1 MKRIALL
8 LSLLAAPVGAAAP
21 SAADEML
28 AAFQTQLESGGD
40 NFGVLFGTIEELPL
54 ADQRALLAEIDQ
66 IWPRTRQAYLTALT
80 QTARSVAS
88 NRGDSRQAVR
98 THRAEFM
105 RVYALPEDRMKPL
118 LSEVSMPAINELRKL
133 LIPEPEHIISAGGD
147 PLLKQRKLAAA
158 LADFRDATLNAML
171 SSTPSDSRSGL
182 QAAEKEAAESIAGFE
197 RNGLRV
203 LEQNRKI
210 AAANKVPEEEA
221 RGIEEC
227 NILRMLVGLHPLA
240 LDPRLCDAARDHSKD
255 MAEHGFFAHES
266 PLPGKTSPGDRAKNF
281 RTTCSGENIF
291 MGSPSANAANMGWFY
306 SPGHHKNM
314 FSAGHQRIGLGNH
327 GRHWTQ
333 KFGR

>member
-1 MKRIALL
+1 MKRLVLL
-8 LSLLAAPVGAAAP
+8 LSLLAAPAGVAASA
-21 SAADEML
+21 AADEVL
-28 AAFQTQLESGGD
+28 AAFQTQLESGGGD
-40 NFGVLFGTIEELPL
+40 FGVLFGNIEGLPL
-54 ADQRALLAEIDQ
+54 ADQRAVLAEIDQ
-66 IWPRTRQAYLTALT
+66 IWPRTRQAYLAAFTEA
-80 QTARSVAS
+80 ARSIAS

-118 LSEVSMPAINELRKL
+118 LSEVSMPAVNELRKL
-133 LIPEPEHIISAGGD
+133 LLPETDQVIEAGGE
-147 PLLKQRKLAAA
+147 PLLTQRKLA
-158 LADFRDATLNAML
+158 LAVANFRDATLNAML
-171 SSTPSDSRSGL
+171 SSTPSDSLAGL
-182 QAAEKEAAESIAGFE
+182 QTAEKEATEAIAGFE

-203 LEQNRKI
+203 LEQNRKT
-210 AAANKVPEEEA
+210 AVSNKVPEEEA

-227 NILRMLVGLHPLA
+227 NILRMLVGLDPLV

-255 MAEHGFFAHES
+255 MAEHGFFAHAS
-266 PLPGKTSPGDRAKNF
+266 PIPGKASPGDRAKNF
-281 RTTCSGENIF
+281 RTTCSGENIY
-291 MGSPSANAANMGWFY
+291 MGSPSAHAANMGWFY